1 MIGSHHCKKGSESKV
16 DLLTAWPA
24 MGAAAEMKQES
35 RKSEQSFDQTL
46 LEMGGVSAMT
56 DQQLGAADGIA
67 ACAVSPPQQGG
78 AKTGQLSEL
87 ESC

>member
-1 MIGSHHCKKGSESKV
+1 M
-16 DLLTAWPA
+16 TAWPA
-24 MGAAAEMKQES
+24 TVAAAEMKQE
-35 RKSEQSFDQTL
+35 RRQSGQSLDQTL

-78 AKTGQLSEL
+78 AKKLPAVLAGILLSNAL
-87 ESC
+87 PIATV

>member
-1 MIGSHHCKKGSESKV
+1 MNISQHCKKSSESKV
-16 DLLTAWPA
+16 DLLTAWLA
-24 MGAAAEMKQES
+24 RVALAEMTQER

-78 AKTGQLSEL
+78 AKTSQLSEL